1 MSSKENIT
9 ERYQRQMILKG
20 FGETAQQKLGQAKVL
35 VVGAGGLGCP
45 ALLYLAGAG
54 VGTLGI
60 IDFDRVTL
68 SNLHRQVLYTMED
81 IGHPKAVCA
90 AHRLKAL
97 NDQLHLITYTERI
110 DPANCIRIF
119 SQFDI
124 IIDGTDNFATRY
136 MINDACALMEK
147 PLIYGA
153 VSQYEGQ
160 VAVFNEGP
168 ASANYRDI
176 FPQPPKA
183 GEVLN
188 CAESG
193 VLGVLPGLIG
203 TMQANETI
211 KLITGIGDVLV
222 NRLYNFNVLTNQAYE
237 LDITPTQAS
246 KTFLPADINEFEQT
260 NYEWLCGTMPDDLE
274 ISGPAF
280 NELLRQ
286 QNVRVIDVR
295 EPGESPAITAFTHEK
310 LPLSLIREK
319 LSGLRAETIVFIC
332 QSGKRSLQAAN
343 WLKAINGPVKNI
355 FSLQGGLI
363 NYQSP
368 TNE

>member
-1 MSSKENIT
+1 MSRKEIIT
-9 ERYQRQMILKG
+9 ERYTRQMILKG
-20 FGETAQQKLGQAKVL
+20 FGEAAQEKLGRAKVL

-45 ALLYLAGAG
+45 ALLYLTGAG
-54 VGTLGI
+54 VGTIGI
-60 IDFDRVTL
+60 IDFDRVSL

-97 NDQLHLITYTERI
+97 NDQVHLITYTDRI
-110 DPANCIRIF
+110 EPSNCISIV

-136 MINDACALMEK
+136 MINDACALLEK
-147 PLIYGA
+147 PLVYGA
-153 VSQYEGQ
+153 VSQFEGQ

-168 ASANYRDI
+168 DAVNYRDI
-176 FPQPPKA
+176 FPLPPKA

-188 CAESG
+188 CAEAG

-203 TMQANETI
+203 TLQASETI
-211 KLITGIGDVLV
+211 KLITGIGDALV
-222 NRLYNFNVLTNQAYE
+222 NRLYNFNILSNQGYE
-237 LDITPTQAS
+237 LEISPNQAS
-246 KTFLPADINEFEQT
+246 KALLPANISAFEQT
-260 NYEWLCGTMPDDLE
+260 NYEWLCGAMPNDLE

-286 QNVRVIDVR
+286 QKVRVIDVR
-295 EPGESPAITAFTHEK
+295 ESGELPAITAFAHEK

-319 LSGLRAETIVFIC
+319 LAGLHAETIVFIC
-332 QSGKRSLQAAN
+332 QSGKRSLQAAT
-343 WLKAINGPVKNI
+343 WLKAINGQVKNI
-355 FSLQGGLI
+355 FSLQGGLM
-363 NYQSP
+363 NYQPPP
-368 TNE
+368 TE